1 MANTVKLKRSATA
14 NKVPLTTDLQLG
26 ELAINTFD
34 GKLYTKKD
42 NGTAS
47 IVEIGAG
54 AGTVTSVATGTG
66 LTGGPV
72 TTTGTISLANTAVTA
87 GSYTNTNIT
96 VDGQG
101 RITAA
106 SNGAAG
112 GVTSF
117 SAGTTGLTPS
127 TGTTGAITLAGTLA
141 VANGGTGVTTSTG
154 SGSNVLST
162 SPSFTTPVLGTPT
175 SGTLTNC
182 TGYTFANLAT
192 KPTTLT
198 GYGITDAATSTHVHG
213 NITNAGAI
221 GATSGL
227 PIITTTS
234 GVLTTGAFGTAAG
247 SFCQGNDSRLSDTR
261 NTTNLITFNNGGAGG
276 ATGSTFN
283 GGAALTVSYNSIGA
297 PSTTGT
303 GASGSWGINVTG
315 SSASCTGNAATVT
328 SITSA
333 QVTTALGYTPYN
345 NTNPSGYISNSI
357 SSNFTTTGRFVG
369 NALQFDTY
377 NTWVGGGAGGAAIVN
392 SNEAS
397 YQALMIVGNSSGGG
411 SRRVRVWDEFYVMG
425 SVAQV
430 NGNQILHAG
439 NYTSYSPSL
448 TGSGASGTWGISVT
462 GSSASCTGNAATA
475 SSVAW
480 SGITTKPTTLSGFG
494 ITDAPTSTGT
504 GASGTWGINVT
515 GSSAS
520 CTGNAATATTAT
532 TATNLSGF
540 TNSNSSNPVVGADA
554 LTNNGQAYVN
564 SISLYGQTDGALY
577 AQAYSSSW
585 VHQIYGDYRTGQIA
599 IRGRNNGTW
608 QGWRTVLDASNYTSY
623 SPSLTGSGASGTWG
637 INITGSS
644 ASCTGNAA
652 SASSV
657 TFANVSSKPT
667 TLSGYGIT
675 DGVSA
680 GAGGAIIEN
689 TQSIT
694 SNYTLTSGRNGITA
708 GVVTISSGVTVTIP
722 SGASWSIV

>member
-14 NKVPLTTDLQLG
+14 SKVPLTTDLQLG

-162 SPSFTTPVLGTPT
+162 SPSFTTPVLGTPA

-221 GATSGL
+221 GSTSGL
-227 PIITTTS
+227 PIITNAG

-261 NTTNLITFNNGGAGG
+261 NTTNLVTFNNGGAGG

-283 GGAALTVSYNSIGA
+283 GSAALTVSYNTVGA
-297 PSTTGT
+297 PSITGIN
-303 GASGSWGINVTG
+303 ASGSW
-315 SSASCTGNAATVT
+315 A
-328 SITSA
+328 
-333 QVTTALGYTPYN
+333 
-345 NTNPSGYISNSI
+345 
-357 SSNFTTTGRFVG
+357 
-369 NALQFDTY
+369 
-377 NTWVGGGAGGAAIVN
+377 
-392 SNEAS
+392 
-397 YQALMIVGNSSGGG
+397 
-411 SRRVRVWDEFYVMG
+411 
-425 SVAQV
+425 
-430 NGNQILHAG
+430 
-439 NYTSYSPSL
+439 
-448 TGSGASGTWGISVT
+448 ISVT
-462 GSSASCTGNAATA
+462 GSSASCTGNAAT
-475 SSVAW
+475 
-480 SGITTKPTTLSGFG
+480 
-494 ITDAPTSTGT
+494 
-504 GASGTWGINVT
+504 
-515 GSSAS
+515 
-520 CTGNAATATTAT
+520 
-532 TATNLSGF
+532 
-540 TNSNSSNPVVGADA
+540 
-554 LTNNGQAYVN
+554 
-564 SISLYGQTDGALY
+564 
-577 AQAYSSSW
+577 
-585 VHQIYGDYRTGQIA
+585 
-599 IRGRNNGTW
+599 
-608 QGWRTVLDASNYTSY
+608 
-623 SPSLTGSGASGTWG
+623 
-637 INITGSS
+637 
-644 ASCTGNAA
+644 
-652 SASSV
+652 ASSV

-675 DGVSA
+675 DAVPA

-694 SNYTLTSGRNGITA
+694 SNYTLTAGRNGVSA
-708 GVVTISSGVTVTIP
+708 GVITISSGVTVTVP